1 MRLRSTPVRSRLVAV
16 ASGLSAAALLAGAAS
31 ANVTLTQ
38 VSSDPYTNST
48 SQHAAQVEPDSFAY
62 GNTIVAAAQTGRFYD
77 GGSSNICWA
86 TSTDAGATWANGC
99 LPGITVHAASPGSA
113 TRVSDPAVAYD
124 AKHNAWLISSLPL
137 DANVKAMGVYT
148 SRSKIG
154 RAHV

>member
-48 SQHAAQVEPDSFAY
+48 SQHAAQVEPDSFSS
-62 GNTIVAAAQTGRFYD
+62 GSTIVAATQTGRYTD
-77 GGSSNICWA
+77 GGASNICWA
-86 TSTDAGATWANGC
+86 TSTNSGASWVNGC
-99 LPGITVHAASPGSA
+99 LPGIT
-113 TRVSDPAVAYD
+113 
-124 AKHNAWLISSLPL
+124 
-137 DANVKAMGVYT
+137 
-148 SRSKIG
+148 KIG